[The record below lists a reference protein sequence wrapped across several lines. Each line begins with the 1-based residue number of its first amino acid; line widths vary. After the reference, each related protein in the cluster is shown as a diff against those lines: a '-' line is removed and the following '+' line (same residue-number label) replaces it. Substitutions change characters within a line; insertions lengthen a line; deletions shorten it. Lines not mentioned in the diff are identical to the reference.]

1 MLTCKQF
8 LQELNDYLDPST
20 DPAMKCHLEKH
31 VNECP
36 NCFVIVDTTKKTMQ
50 IYKGLEA
57 ADHSGER
64 KSAALEGA
72 RKEDGRPQVAGLIF
86 SRRAQSFIEFAAA
99 AVVPLPQ

>member
-1 MLTCKQF
+1 LLTCKQF

-50 IYKGLEA
+50 IYKGLEPQSIPENVKA
-57 ADHSGER
+57 R
-64 KSAALEGA
+64 LWKALEKKMAA
-72 RKEDGRPQVAGLIF
+72 RK
-86 SRRAQSFIEFAAA
+86 AQA
-99 AVVPLPQ
+99 

>member
-50 IYKGLEA
+50 IYKGLEPQTIPENVKARLWKALEKKMA
-57 ADHSGER
+57 AR
-64 KSAALEGA
+64 KSQA
-72 RKEDGRPQVAGLIF
+72 
-86 SRRAQSFIEFAAA
+86 
-99 AVVPLPQ
+99 

>member
-50 IYKGLEA
+50 IYKGLEPQIIPENVKA
-57 ADHSGER
+57 R
-64 KSAALEGA
+64 LWKALEKKMAA
-72 RKEDGRPQVAGLIF
+72 RK
-86 SRRAQSFIEFAAA
+86 AQA
-99 AVVPLPQ
+99 